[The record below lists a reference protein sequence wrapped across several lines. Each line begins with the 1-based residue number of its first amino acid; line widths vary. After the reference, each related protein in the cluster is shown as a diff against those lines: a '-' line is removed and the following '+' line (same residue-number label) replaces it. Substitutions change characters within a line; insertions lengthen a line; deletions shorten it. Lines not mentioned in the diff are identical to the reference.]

1 MLEFQFQLL
10 LAAGPAISPAT
21 PPPPSSDPLSPLY
34 ILIGSTVVLQLIA
47 LIVGGV
53 KWLAG
58 RTVEREDKDKEDLR
72 AAIKKHDERF
82 EEQDDAIAALDKS
95 VIALQSE
102 VKQVM
107 HALEGIRGGVSEVK
121 LGLDQ
126 RFEKQADFYRGQ
138 VKELGVEVGKK
149 LDELEYRLRQ
159 DAARAMHDASAL
171 ARGRGKSR

>member
-1 MLEFQFQLL
+1 MLFQFL
-10 LAAGPAISPAT
+10 LAAAPVVAS
-21 PPPPSSDPLSPLY
+21 PPPAQASDPLSPLY

-72 AAIKKHDERF
+72 ASIKKHDERF

-95 VIALQSE
+95 VITLQTE
-102 VKQVM
+102 VKQVI
-107 HALEGIRGGVSEVK
+107 HTLDAIRGGVSEVK

-126 RFEKQADFYRGQ
+126 RFEKQADFYRAQ
-138 VKELGVEVGKK
+138 VKDLMAVVEKK
-149 LDELEYRLRQ
+149 LEELEYRLRQ
-159 DAARAMHDASAL
+159 DAARAMSDASVL
-171 ARGRGKSR
+171 ARGGRNKR